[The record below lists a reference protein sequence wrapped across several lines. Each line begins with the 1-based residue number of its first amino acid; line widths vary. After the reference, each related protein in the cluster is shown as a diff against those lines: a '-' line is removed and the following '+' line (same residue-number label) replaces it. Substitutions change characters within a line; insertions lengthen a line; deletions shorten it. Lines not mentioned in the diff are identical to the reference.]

1 MGYVYLPDD
10 LRNLLMSNERVI
22 WYDKPVFKPLVLSSL
37 FFMLFGIP
45 FLLFPLLFFTSVPIL
60 DIGFLMFFVFWY
72 SIVSFIAFGPFIYS
86 FLSWKN
92 MVYMLT
98 NKRIIIRRG
107 VIGIDYDILNVEN
120 IQQVILNVGFWDKIF
135 GTGTLTVYSIGVKPL
150 SLVAVKEPTKVLRI
164 IQEASNYDKK
174 SQ

>member
-1 MGYVYLPDD
+1 
-10 LRNLLMSNERVI
+10 
-22 WYDKPVFKPLVLSSL
+22 
-37 FFMLFGIP
+37 
-45 FLLFPLLFFTSVPIL
+45 
-60 DIGFLMFFVFWY
+60 
-72 SIVSFIAFGPFIYS
+72 
-86 FLSWKN
+86 